1 MISASGST
9 AGSEAAWYGMIAQ
22 LDDDPILAVHRLPG
36 GANSCIYKVITARR
50 SRIVKV
56 YATAQADGYDR
67 GGTEFRALRLLWSR
81 GFRNVPEPLG
91 FDREHQVGVYSFE
104 PGTARPAPEADV
116 RDIECLADFLTAVRD
131 ATEDVKAVFPPER
144 TACLHLRTYLDRI
157 QQRIDAVS
165 GRDATS
171 APHAEVQRFVSHEV
185 LARFDAVRSEFI
197 AGAEALQLPLDL
209 PLPMENQV
217 LVPADAGI
225 HNMLVA
231 RGRHVFLDFE
241 YFGRDDPCRTVLHVL
256 HHDSHRELSP
266 HRKGVFLRRMMAR
279 GFPPLED
286 DRRLRLIDPL
296 VGLDWVM
303 LYLNV
308 CSSDRSGVQAPHS
321 EGILRARLRKAR
333 EKLHSLHQ
341 FGAACR

>member
-9 AGSEAAWYGMIAQ
+9 TVSEAAWHGMLSQ
-22 LDDDPILAVHRLPG
+22 LDGDPILAVHRLPG
-36 GANSCIYKVITARR
+36 GANSCIYKVITAHR

-67 GGTEFRALRLLWSR
+67 GGTEFRALQFLWSR
-81 GFRNVPEPLG
+81 GFRNVPQPLG
-91 FDREHQVGVYSFE
+91 FDGEYQVGVYSFE
-104 PGTARPAPEADV
+104 PGTTLPAPEADV

-131 ATEDVKAVFPPER
+131 ATEDVKAMFPPER
-144 TACLHLRTYLDRI
+144 TACLYLRTYLDRI
-157 QQRIDAVS
+157 EQRIDAVL

-171 APHAEVQRFVSHEV
+171 ALHAEVQQFVSHEV
-185 LARFDAVRSEFI
+185 LPRFDVVRREFI
-197 AGAEALQLPLDL
+197 TGAEALQLPLDL
-209 PLPMENQV
+209 LLPMENQV

-225 HNMLVA
+225 HNMLVD

-256 HHDSHRELSP
+256 HHDSHRKLSP
-266 HRKGVFLRRMMAR
+266 HCKGAFLQRMMAR
-279 GFPPLED
+279 GLPPLED

-308 CSSDRSGVQAPHS
+308 CSGDRIARRSPRPESVV
-321 EGILRARLRKAR
+321 RARLRRAR
-333 EKLHSLHQ
+333 EKLHSLRQ
-341 FGAACR
+341 FEAACR